1 MDQLSGQDAQFLYLE
16 SDDNLTHITSI
27 SIFDQTTVPGKK
39 VVRFKDILQHI
50 SSRLHMNTVFRRRL
64 VRVPLE
70 LDFPYW
76 VDDKHFDLEHHVR
89 HERLPKPGDWRQ
101 FCIQMAR
108 YHSRA
113 LDMSRPLWEMY
124 VVEGLDNIDGLP
136 KGSYAIAT
144 KIHHAAADGAALAD
158 FFGAMADIDNKGT
171 PAVPLNS
178 AKLTRSPMPSLL
190 DMGVRAAWH
199 TVRSPLGVIDAVMR
213 SAPSLYQVAQDAL
226 RLRKEEKYRVPETRF
241 NGHVSSTK
249 MFDGTRVSLSDFK
262 AIRLLV
268 PGSTI
273 NDVILAVCG
282 GGLRKYL
289 QHHGELPDDSLVAW
303 VPINARVSSGSGG
316 DDQGNHVTAM
326 TTLIYTDIEDPIE
339 RLRRVMAATQ
349 KSKAAKAGI
358 SARVMTDL
366 SKHVP
371 AATQVLASRL
381 VLRMGMTARMC
392 NLFIS
397 NVPGPQLPLYMN
409 GALQVGHFGMAPL
422 VNGMGLFIATPSYNG
437 KVSFNVTSTREVL
450 PDIDFFVTCLKES
463 LAELTAATMPEKP
476 AKKKRARK
484 KARAVKKRQK
494 VNGGRPDAHGDQG
507 P

>member
-39 VVRFKDILQHI
+39 VVRFKDILNHVR
-50 SSRLHMNTVFRRRL
+50 SRLHMNTVFRRRL

-89 HERLPKPGDWRQ
+89 HERLPEPGDWRQ
-101 FCIQMAR
+101 FCIHMAR

-124 VVEGLDNIDGLP
+124 VVEGLDNIGGLP

-144 KIHHAAADGAALAD
+144 KIHHAAADGTALAD
-158 FFGAMADIDNKGT
+158 FFGAMADIDNRGT

-213 SAPSLYQVAQDAL
+213 SAPSLYQMAQDAL
-226 RLRKEEKYRVPETRF
+226 RLRKEEEYRVPETRF
-241 NGHVSSTK
+241 NGSVSSSK
-249 MFDGTRVSLSDFK
+249 MFDGTQVSLSDLK

-303 VPINARVSSGSGG
+303 VPINARGGSGAGG
-316 DDQGNHVTAM
+316 DDAGNHVTSM

-339 RLRRVMAATQ
+339 RLQQVMAATQ

-397 NVPGPQLPLYMN
+397 NIPGPQLPLYMN

-463 LAELTAATMPEKP
+463 LAELTAATKPEKP
-476 AKKKRARK
+476 AKKKRAKK
-484 KARAVKKRQK
+484 KARAVKTRQK
-494 VNGGRPDAHGDQG
+494 VDGGRPAAHDDQG

>member
-39 VVRFKDILQHI
+39 VVRFKDILNHVR
-50 SSRLHMNTVFRRRL
+50 SRLHMNTVFRRRL

-89 HERLPKPGDWRQ
+89 HERLPEPGDWRQ
-101 FCIQMAR
+101 FCIHMAR

-124 VVEGLDNIDGLP
+124 VVEGLDNIGGLP

-144 KIHHAAADGAALAD
+144 KIHHAAADGTALAD
-158 FFGAMADIDNKGT
+158 FFGAMADIDNRGT

-199 TVRSPLGVIDAVMR
+199 TVRSPLGVVDAVMR
-213 SAPSLYQVAQDAL
+213 SAPSLYQMAQDSL
-226 RLRKEEKYRVPETRF
+226 RLRKEEEYRVPETRF
-241 NGHVSSTK
+241 NGSVSSSK
-249 MFDGTRVSLSDFK
+249 MFDGTQVSLSDLK

-303 VPINARVSSGSGG
+303 VPINARGGSGAGG
-316 DDQGNHVTAM
+316 DDAGNHVTSM

-339 RLRRVMAATQ
+339 RLQQVMAATQ

-397 NVPGPQLPLYMN
+397 NIPGPQLPLYMN

-463 LAELTAATMPEKP
+463 LAELTAATKPEKP
-476 AKKKRARK
+476 AKKKRAKK
-484 KARAVKKRQK
+484 KARAVKTRQK
-494 VNGGRPDAHGDQG
+494 VDGGRPAAHDDQG